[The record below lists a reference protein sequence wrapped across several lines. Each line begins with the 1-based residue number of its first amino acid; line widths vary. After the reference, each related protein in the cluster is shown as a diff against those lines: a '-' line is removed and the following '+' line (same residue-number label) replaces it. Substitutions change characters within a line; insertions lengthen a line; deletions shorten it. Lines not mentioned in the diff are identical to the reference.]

1 MATSYYSIIQYV
13 PNPITDERINVGVVA
28 FDAQIVKV
36 KFLSNWQR
44 VKDFSLDDINFLYEF
59 QDRMQILASQG
70 LLFPGD
76 CLNGQAPQERL
87 QKVAENWMNSIQFTE
102 PSASLESLDILFKD
116 TINEYLVEPK
126 KAEKIVPKMVR
137 DRKGAIKITKNR
149 FLEVVTTQLGEAQAE
164 HLIRPNYQIKGHL
177 KSHKLDITVANGRPY
192 FAAQAIS
199 FEVKVPENSRNSI
212 SFLIGDIQREK
223 PNFPLGIVTLP
234 PKEDQSNYKENFKLY
249 QETKRIYEEL
259 GAKVIEENELD
270 FWIKQ
275 ELDLIR

>member
-1 MATSYYSIIQYV
+1 MASYYSIIQYV

-44 VKDFSLDDINFLYEF
+44 VKDFSLGDINFLYEF
-59 QDRMQILASQG
+59 QHRMQILASQG

-126 KAEKIVPKMVR
+126 KAEKIVPEVVR
-137 DRKGAIKITKNR
+137 DRKRAIKIK
-149 FLEVVTTQLGEAQAE
+149 FGYY
-164 HLIRPNYQIKGHL
+164 IMG
-177 KSHKLDITVANGRPY
+177 G
-192 FAAQAIS
+192 
-199 FEVKVPENSRNSI
+199 SI
-212 SFLIGDIQREK
+212 SRAFN
-223 PNFPLGIVTLP
+223 PA
-234 PKEDQSNYKENFKLY
+234 KLS
-249 QETKRIYEEL
+249 
-259 GAKVIEENELD
+259 D
-270 FWIKQ
+270 
-275 ELDLIR
+275 